1 MDRPITTLFM
11 LMSVDGKISTGA
23 TDDLDVDKD
32 FPKIKG
38 VNEGLHQYYEI
49 EQTTDL
55 WSFNSGRVQ
64 EKMGVNKKKIPRKTP
79 VSFVVI
85 NANDCVLRGKIEGIN
100 DLVDFE
106 CEDIKGIEKEFRAA
120 VDDYLEFCKE
130 VGKNPEKE
138 YKGTFNVRIDPELHK
153 KLANEASKSGDSL
166 NSCVEKAIEMFVSNG
181 NEMGEYLRNNL
192 PVLIEGM
199 KNESTYKYDRKL
211 IDMNNNIFSF
221 FKNDEVK
228 IDKEIINS

>member
-1 MDRPITTLFM
+1 
-11 LMSVDGKISTGA
+11 MSNLLEYKDYLGTVEYSSSDKVLYGK
-23 TDDLDVDKD
+23 
-32 FPKIKG
+32 
-38 VNEGLHQYYEI
+38 
-49 EQTTDL
+49 
-55 WSFNSGRVQ
+55 
-64 EKMGVNKKKIPRKTP
+64 
-79 VSFVVI
+79 VI
-85 NANDCVLRGKIEGIN
+85 GIN
-100 DLVDFE
+100 GLVSYEGDSIESLQADFE
-106 CEDIKGIEKEFRAA
+106 EA
-120 VDDYLEFCKE
+120 VDDYLEMCAEQGVEPQKT
-130 VGKNPEKE
+130 

-228 IDKEIINS
+228 IDKEIINSWLRI